1 MSGQNVTVYGVET
14 PNKLGGETAVFAEGA
29 ASDHQLVRSA
39 GHDEPRMQHICAV
52 DDQQAEVF
60 RSILARVG
68 DKWSMMLIG
77 MLQQGPYRF
86 TELKRM
92 TPGISSRMLTFT
104 LRQLERD
111 GLVERT
117 VYAEIPP
124 RVEYRATVLGSTLV
138 GPVMA
143 IAEWA
148 LTHQTEIV
156 AFRDRYDH
164 AQDESSSAR

>member
-1 MSGQNVTVYGVET
+1 MASRGVATYGIGV
-14 PNKLGGETAVFAEGA
+14 PETAPEAPELFATGA
-29 ASDHQLVRSA
+29 AA
-39 GHDEPRMQHICAV
+39 GDEPRMQHICAV
-52 DDQQAEVF
+52 DEQQAEVF

-92 TPGISSRMLTFT
+92 TPGISARMLTFT

-124 RVEYRATVLGSTLV
+124 RVEYRATRLGSTLV

-148 LTHQTEIV
+148 STHQAEIV
-156 AFRDRYDH
+156 AFRDQYDH
-164 AQDESSSAR
+164 EQGEARPVR

>member
-1 MSGQNVTVYGVET
+1 MTETHGAIASHRMPAHTAGAEDDPSAFDVTMERFCA
-14 PNKLGGETAVFAEGA
+14 L
-29 ASDHQLVRSA
+29 
-39 GHDEPRMQHICAV
+39 DEE
-52 DDQQAEVF
+52 QAELF
-60 RSILARVG
+60 RSILGRVG

-92 TPGISSRMLTFT
+92 TRGISSRMLTFT

-111 GLVERT
+111 GLVTRT

-124 RVEYRATVLGSTLV
+124 RVEYAATELGSTLV

-143 IAEWA
+143 VAEWA
-148 LTHQTEIV
+148 SQHQREIV
-156 AFRDRYDH
+156 RFREAYDA
-164 AQDESSSAR
+164 AQDDAGDPPRVR

>member
-1 MSGQNVTVYGVET
+1 
-14 PNKLGGETAVFAEGA
+14 
-29 ASDHQLVRSA
+29 
-39 GHDEPRMQHICAV
+39 MQSICAV
-52 DDQQAEVF
+52 DGDDAEVF
-60 RSILARVG
+60 RSILSRVG

-77 MLQQGPYRF
+77 MLQEGPYRF

-92 TPGISSRMLTFT
+92 TPGISARMLTFT

-117 VYAEIPP
+117 IYAEIPP
-124 RVEYRATVLGSTLV
+124 RVEYRATELGRTLI

-148 LTHQTEIV
+148 AMHQSEIV
-156 AFRDRYDH
+156 ALRDAYD
-164 AQDESSSAR
+164 ARTG

>member
-1 MSGQNVTVYGVET
+1 MR
-14 PNKLGGETAVFAEGA
+14 AEVLPPGPPA
-29 ASDHQLVRSA
+29 PVASVAPA
-39 GHDEPRMQHICAV
+39 GDEPNMQHICDV
-52 DDQQAEVF
+52 DGAEAEVF
-60 RSILARVG
+60 RSILSRVG

-77 MLQQGPYRF
+77 MLQEGPYRF

-92 TPGISSRMLTFT
+92 TPGISARMLTFT

-124 RVEYRATVLGSTLV
+124 RVEYRATQLGRTLV

-148 LTHQTEIV
+148 STHQADIV
-156 AFRDRYDH
+156 AHRDAYDTTE
-164 AQDESSSAR
+164 AAAGR

>member
-1 MSGQNVTVYGVET
+1 MRADVRPPSTQA
-14 PNKLGGETAVFAEGA
+14 LFAPDG
-29 ASDHQLVRSA
+29 
-39 GHDEPRMQHICAV
+39 DEPNMQHICDV
-52 DDQQAEVF
+52 DGTEAEVF
-60 RSILARVG
+60 RSILSRVG

-77 MLQQGPYRF
+77 MLQEGPYRF

-92 TPGISSRMLTFT
+92 TPGISARMLTFT

-111 GLVERT
+111 GLVDRT

-124 RVEYRATVLGSTLV
+124 RVEYRATQLGRTLV

-148 LTHQTEIV
+148 STHQSEIV
-156 AFRDRYDH
+156 AHRDAYDTTE
-164 AQDESSSAR
+164 AATGP